1 MLFRRLILLSLFVGL
16 LSGLVLTVLQQW
28 QVTPIILAAEQF
40 EEAAPAEPAGHD
52 HAAHSH
58 GGHSHGD
65 EAWAPADGME
75 RSLYSLLSN
84 VLTAIGFAAMLLALM
99 AYVQLKNSA
108 VWSLNKG
115 LLWGAVGFFTFFVA
129 PSLGLL
135 PEIPGVQAAGLES
148 RQSWWLLAVLA
159 SGLGFYLI
167 FFAKLP
173 LKGVG
178 LFLLLLPHFL
188 SAPHISGPEFLSND
202 PAVVASLTALHHEF
216 ILSSSVVNLLFW
228 LSLGLFSAWGLRRG
242 LKASA
247 VG

>member
-16 LSGLVLTVLQQW
+16 LSGVVLTALQQW
-28 QVTPIILAAEQF
+28 QVTPIIIAAEQF
-40 EEAAPAEPAGHD
+40 EEAAPVEIAGHD
-52 HAAHSH
+52 HAV
-58 GGHSHGD
+58 HSHGD

-99 AYVQLKNSA
+99 AYLQLKNSA

-115 LLWGAVGFFTFFVA
+115 LLWGVVGFFTFFA
-129 PSLGLL
+129 SPSLGLL
-135 PEIPGVQAAGLES
+135 PEIPGTQAAALEA
-148 RQSWWLLAVLA
+148 RQSWWLLTVLA
-159 SGLGFYLI
+159 SGLGFYLL

-173 LKGVG
+173 LKGLG
-178 LFLLLLPHFL
+178 LLLLLLPHL
-188 SAPHISGPEFLSND
+188 IGAPNILGPEFLQTD
-202 PAVVASLTALHHEF
+202 PAAVASLTELHQRF

-228 LSLGLFSAWGLRRG
+228 LSLGLFSAWGLQRG

-247 VG
+247 TA